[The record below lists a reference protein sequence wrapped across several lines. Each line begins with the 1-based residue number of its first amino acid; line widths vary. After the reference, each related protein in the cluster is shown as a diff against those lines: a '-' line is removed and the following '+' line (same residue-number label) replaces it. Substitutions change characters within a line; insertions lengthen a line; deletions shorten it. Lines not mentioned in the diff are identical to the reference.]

1 MKQLQKGLQQLAE
14 EGATQL
20 FMPLNNNDLILGAVG
35 VLQFDVVQQRLR
47 DEYKVEC
54 IYEPVNVYSA
64 RWVYAEDSRKLE
76 EFKKKNTEGL
86 AIDGGGFLT
95 YIASTR
101 VNLSLTEE
109 RWPEIEFSATR
120 EH

>member
-1 MKQLQKGLQQLAE
+1 MKLSLKERLKMKQLQKGLQQLSE

-54 IYEPVNVYSA
+54 IGNPSVPVAN
-64 RWVYAEDSRKLE
+64 
-76 EFKKKNTEGL
+76 
-86 AIDGGGFLT
+86 LT
-95 YIASTR
+95 I
-101 VNLSLTEE
+101 
-109 RWPEIEFSATR
+109 
-120 EH
+120 

>member
-1 MKQLQKGLQQLAE
+1 
-14 EGATQL
+14 
-20 FMPLNNNDLILGAVG
+20 DLILGAVG

-54 IYEPVNVYSA
+54 IYEPVSVYSA
-64 RWVYAEDSRKLE
+64 RWVECKDSKMLEDFKRKAAEH
-76 EFKKKNTEGL
+76 L
-86 AIDGGGFLT
+86 AIDGGGHLT
-95 YIASTR
+95 YVAPTR

-109 RWPEIEFSATR
+109 RWPDVQFFATR